1 MPINTHQ
8 PNGIFRTNF
17 RPMNF
22 EGRLKQANA
31 RLRLAR
37 AGLVIQQVGERLCL
51 RGTFPPRPGSSRE
64 SPYQQRLYL
73 GIHANPEGLKL
84 AESEARAVGVALDAG
99 RFDWGPYFKNT
110 PKNEVQSVAV
120 SIAAFER
127 DYFTRRKRSPKT
139 ETTWRDDYLKAFGRL
154 PQDEPLTVELLR
166 QHIEATA
173 PDTRTRKRLVD
184 CYGRLA
190 KFAGLEVDFEPLR
203 GSYSTSTVEVREVPS
218 DEMIAAWWGKI
229 PNAEWQLAY
238 GLMAAYGL
246 RNHELFYLERSKM
259 PVLLVLDGSKTDF
272 HRVYPLY
279 PEWVE
284 RWQLNEG
291 SLPTCTG
298 RNNSALG
305 HRVTTA
311 FRRYGVP
318 FNPYDLRHAWA
329 VRSLEFGMPVELA
342 AQQMGH
348 SVDVHCRTYHRW
360 ISEDV
365 HERAYRLM
373 MARADRPMPPACSGA
388 D

>member
-1 MPINTHQ
+1 MDF
-8 PNGIFRTNF
+8 GA
-17 RPMNF
+17 
-22 EGRLKQANA
+22 RLNQANA
-31 RLRLAR
+31 RLSTGKT
-37 AGLVIQQVGERLCL
+37 GLTIQQIGQRLCL
-51 RGTFPPRPGSSRE
+51 RGTFPPRPGSIRRE
-64 SPYQQRLYL
+64 PYQQRLYL
-73 GIHANPEGLKL
+73 GIHANPAGLRL
-84 AESEARAVGVALDAG
+84 AEAEAKRVGVALDAG
-99 RFDWGPYFKNT
+99 EFDWGLYVKTSGEN
-110 PKNEVQSVAV
+110 NVQNV
-120 SIAAFER
+120 SSWITAFEA
-127 DYFTRRKRSPKT
+127 DYFTRRKRSPKS

-154 PQDEPLTVELLR
+154 PQGEPLTVELLR
-166 QHIEATA
+166 QGIEASQ

-190 KFAGLEVDFEPLR
+190 KFAGLEADFRPLR
-203 GSYSTSTVEVREVPS
+203 GSYSALTVEVREVPA
-218 DEMIAAWWGKI
+218 DGVIAAWWGKI
-229 PNAEWQLAY
+229 PNPQWQFAY

-246 RNHELFYLERSKM
+246 RNHELFYLDFSKM

-284 RWQLNEG
+284 QWSLAQGE
-291 SLPTCTG
+291 LPTCTG
-298 RNNSALG
+298 PNNSALG

-311 FRRYGVP
+311 FKRYGIP

-373 MARADRPMPPACSGA
+373 MARADRPVAP
-388 D
+388 

>member
-1 MPINTHQ
+1 MD
-8 PNGIFRTNF
+8 FS
-17 RPMNF
+17 
-22 EGRLKQANA
+22 GRLKQANA
-31 RLRLAR
+31 RLRA
-37 AGLVIQQVGERLCL
+37 AKTGLTIQQRGDRLCL
-51 RGTFPPRPGSSRE
+51 RGTFPPRPGSAKGE
-64 SPYQQRLYL
+64 PYQQRLYL
-73 GIHANPEGLKL
+73 GIHANPAGLRL
-84 AESEARAVGVALDAG
+84 AEAEAKRVGLALDDGA
-99 RFDWGPYFKNT
+99 FDWGLYVKSAEKN
-110 PKNEVQSVAV
+110 NVQTVVDWV
-120 SIAAFER
+120 SAFEA

-139 ETTWRDDYLKAFGRL
+139 ETTWQDDYLKAFGRL
-154 PQDEPLTVELLR
+154 PQGEPLTVELLR
-166 QHIEATA
+166 QGIEASQ

-190 KFAGLEVDFEPLR
+190 KFAGLEADFRPLR
-203 GSYSTSTVEVREVPS
+203 GSYSALTVEVREVPA
-218 DEMIAAWWGKI
+218 DGVIAAWWGKI
-229 PNAEWQLAY
+229 PNPQWQFAY

-246 RNHELFYLERSKM
+246 RNHELFYLDFSKM

-284 RWQLNEG
+284 QWQLTQGE
-291 SLPTCTG
+291 LPTCTG
-298 RNNSALG
+298 PNNSALG

-311 FRRYGVP
+311 FKRYGIP

-373 MARADRPMPPACSGA
+373 MARADRPQMPHTRPSDG
-388 D
+388 DEPRTQSHRGE